1 MIILLDIIII
11 LTITF
16 FSIYKGFKSNLFEEL
31 FKLVAFILSMAFSL
45 PLSKILGNFLLNQ
58 LEISLETSKNILA
71 NDFFYMISFIFIFVV
86 LNYLFF
92 TLINL
97 LQESFNHRIKT
108 NLYFNGFF
116 STFFSMIRSIL
127 ITTILFYSL
136 KSTLFYSNY
145 LIDNLNT
152 SPSYRVFISFVD
164 QIF

>member
-31 FKLVAFILSMAFSL
+31 FKLVAFILSMVFSL

-58 LEISLETSKNILA
+58 LEISLETSKDVLA
-71 NDFFYMISFIFIFVV
+71 NDFFYMISFIFIFVI

-97 LQESFNHRIKT
+97 LQESFNLRIKT

>member
-11 LTITF
+11 ITITF

-31 FKLVAFILSMAFSL
+31 FKLVAFILSMVFSL

-58 LEISLETSKNILA
+58 LEISLETSKDVLA
-71 NDFFYMISFIFIFVV
+71 NDFFYMISFIFIFVI

-116 STFFSMIRSIL
+116 
-127 ITTILFYSL
+127 
-136 KSTLFYSNY
+136 
-145 LIDNLNT
+145 
-152 SPSYRVFISFVD
+152 
-164 QIF
+164 